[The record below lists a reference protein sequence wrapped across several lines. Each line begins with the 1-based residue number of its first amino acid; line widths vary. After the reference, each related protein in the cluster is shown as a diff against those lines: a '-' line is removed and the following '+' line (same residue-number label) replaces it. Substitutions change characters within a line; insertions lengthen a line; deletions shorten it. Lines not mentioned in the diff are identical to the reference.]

1 MFTGIIE
8 EVGTIV
14 YVHKKGGCVRL
25 GVEATLVRQDT
36 KAGDSVSVDGV
47 CLTVVAAG
55 SGRLD
60 FDIMPQTINLSTL
73 KAARP
78 GVRVN
83 LERAMKAQDRIGG
96 HMVSGHVDGVGVI
109 RSSRAAAGQKTLW
122 IAVSPSLLKYI
133 FLRGSIAVDGV
144 SLTVSG
150 KRSGCFSVSLIPHT
164 AVATTLG
171 KKGPG
176 SRVNIEVDMMARMS
190 LDRGRKG
197 I

>member
-8 EVGTIV
+8 EIGTIACAQ
-14 YVHKKGGCVRL
+14 KRGGCVRL
-25 GVEATLVRQDT
+25 GVEAVQVCQDT
-36 KAGDSVSVDGV
+36 EVGDSVSVDGV
-47 CLTVVAAG
+47 CLTVVETG
-55 SGRLD
+55 PGRFL
-60 FDIMPQTINLSTL
+60 FDVMPQTVGLSTL

-96 HMVSGHVDGVGVI
+96 HIVSGHVDGIGVI
-109 RSSRAAAGQKTLW
+109 RSRRATGGQKILW

-164 AVATTLG
+164 ATATTLG
-171 KKGPG
+171 KKASG
-176 SRVNIEVDMMARMS
+176 SQVNIEVDMMARMS
-190 LDRGRKG
+190 LDSSREGS
-197 I
+197 